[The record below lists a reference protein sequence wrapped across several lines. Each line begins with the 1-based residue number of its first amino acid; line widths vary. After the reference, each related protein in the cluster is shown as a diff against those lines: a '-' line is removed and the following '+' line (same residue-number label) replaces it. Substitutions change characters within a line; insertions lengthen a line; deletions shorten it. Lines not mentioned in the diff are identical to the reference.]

1 MLRHYLQ
8 LSWKVLQRRKF
19 FTFVSIFGISFTLA
33 VLMIATAMIDHVF
46 AAHPPETNL
55 DRRLGVYFLKASGP
69 ESSRSGHPGWRF
81 LDRHVRDLP
90 GAESTSIFQMQ
101 EQVVSFDESR
111 RNELWIKRTDAE
123 FWKILDF
130 EFIAGNPFG
139 ELDVSTANYVA
150 VVNEST
156 AANFFGNAEAAIG
169 ETIEVDQQRFRVV
182 GVVRDVPFIR
192 LLPFADIWVPST
204 TAKSASYREEEITG
218 NSMALVLAK
227 DRASLP
233 GMQDEF
239 ASRVAAAPPRSS
251 DFTNV
256 SANLDTLFN
265 AVARDLFDLGSPHI
279 LKTIL
284 VVMALL
290 FMGLP
295 AINLIN
301 MNLSRIMERAS
312 EIGVRKSF
320 GARSRAL
327 VGQFIVENVVL
338 TVLGGIVGLV
348 ISGIVLAALNRSGI
362 IPYAQLSLNFRIFL
376 VGLLMALVFG
386 ILSGVWPAWR
396 MSRMHPVDA
405 LRGAD
410 R

>member
-19 FTFVSIFGISFTLA
+19 FTFASIFGISFTLA

-55 DRRLGVYFLKASGP
+55 DRRLGVYFLEARGP

-101 EQVVSFDESR
+101 AKVLSFDESR

-123 FWKILDF
+123 FWKVLDF

-204 TAKSASYREEEITG
+204 TAKSAAYREEEVTG

-233 GMQDEF
+233 VMQEEF

-251 DFTNV
+251 DFTTV
-256 SANLDTLFN
+256 TANLDTFFN
-265 AVARDLFDLGSPHI
+265 AVASEFDLSPHI
-279 LKTIL
+279 LKTIF

-338 TVLGGIVGLV
+338 TVLGGIVGFG

-376 VGLLMALVFG
+376 AGFLMALIFG
-386 ILSGVWPAWR
+386 IVSGVWPAWR